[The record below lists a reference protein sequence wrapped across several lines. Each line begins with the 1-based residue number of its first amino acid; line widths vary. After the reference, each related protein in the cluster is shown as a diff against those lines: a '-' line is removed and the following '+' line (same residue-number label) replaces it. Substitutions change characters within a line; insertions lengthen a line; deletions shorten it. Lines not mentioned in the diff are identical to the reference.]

1 MDRKHNKNIVPFEK
15 ELKVGYAASNINPKM
30 GFGIMGYYVPRYV
43 SGFLD
48 DLETSAV
55 VLAQGD
61 KRIAIISV
69 DVCSLTVAQAEE
81 IKQVVF
87 KQTGIPAAHIFIST
101 IHTHTGPLLMPSSIF
116 DTTKE
121 EIQEYL
127 DFLMSRIADT
137 VQLALD
143 SLKPAKI
150 GYGIGRVAD
159 RVAYIRRYKMKDGST
174 MTCPP
179 VEDPD
184 ILHPIGEIDKRVN
197 VVRIDREGADSIVL
211 VNYGV
216 HADTVNGDL
225 VSPDWPGWMR
235 KTIAKTLDGA
245 KCVFIT
251 GAQGDVG
258 STNVHP
264 QGGDMNDTEISFD
277 NEMKSPG
284 MARFIGRAMAGTVLQ
299 VYDKVKYIDVDE
311 IDILHKTI
319 RVPSNMPTPEQLV
332 LARKYN
338 ELHEA
343 GRDDEIPYAA
353 MELTTVVAE
362 SARMCLL
369 ANGPAFFDFDL
380 TGIKIGEIAMV
391 GIPGEPF
398 TEISMKIKETEGW
411 GLILVCELVNGHYGY
426 FPVKSAYDEGGY
438 EARSS
443 KFKAGVGE
451 IILDGCK
458 VLLGEMESSLG

>member
-1 MDRKHNKNIVPFEK
+1 MG
-15 ELKVGYAASNINPKM
+15 LKVGYAASNINPKL
-30 GFGIMGYYVPRYV
+30 GFGVMGYYVPRYAK
-43 SGFLD
+43 GILD

-55 VLAQGD
+55 VLECGK

-69 DVCSLTVAQAEE
+69 DVCSLTVEQADA

-87 KQTGIPAAHIFIST
+87 ARTGIDADNIFIST
-101 IHTHTGPLLMPSSIF
+101 IHTHTGPLLTPNSVF
-116 DTTKE
+116 ETTQE
-121 EIQEYL
+121 EISTYV
-127 DFLMSRIADT
+127 DFLMTRIADT
-137 VQLALD
+137 VFKAMGN
-143 SLKPAKI
+143 LKDAKI
-150 GYGIGRVAD
+150 GYGVGCVAD

-179 VEDPD
+179 IDDPGID
-184 ILHPIGEIDKRVN
+184 HPIGEIDKRVN
-197 VVRIDREGADSIVL
+197 IVRIDRDGGESIVL

-216 HADTVNGDL
+216 HADTVNGEL
-225 VSPDWPGWMR
+225 ISPDWPGWMR
-235 KTIAKTLDGA
+235 KTVTKALDGT
-245 KCVFIT
+245 KCMFIT

-264 QGGDMNDTEISFD
+264 KDGDMNDTEISFD

-299 VYDKVKYIDVDE
+299 VYDKVKYIDVDDIE
-311 IDILHKTI
+311 ILHKTI
-319 RVPSNMPTPEQLV
+319 RVPANVPREEDLP

-338 ELHEA
+338 ALHEA
-343 GRDDEIPYAA
+343 GRDDEIPYTA

-362 SARMCLL
+362 AARMCNL
-369 ANGPAFFDFDL
+369 ANGPEFFELGF
-380 TGIKIGEIAMV
+380 TGIRLGEVAMV

-398 TEISMKIKETEGW
+398 TEISMKIKATEGW
-411 GLILVCELVNGHYGY
+411 GLILVCELVNGHCGY
-426 FPVKSAYDEGGY
+426 FPVQSAYDEGGY

-451 IILDGCK
+451 RIIEGAK
-458 VLLGEMESSLG
+458 ALLKEMQEA